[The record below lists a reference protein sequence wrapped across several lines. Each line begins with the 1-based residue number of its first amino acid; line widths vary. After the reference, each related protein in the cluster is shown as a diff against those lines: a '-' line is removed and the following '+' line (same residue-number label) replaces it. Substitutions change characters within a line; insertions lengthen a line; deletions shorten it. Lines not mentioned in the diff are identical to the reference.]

1 VEARGELTALGF
13 FGGQGDFPS
22 CPDLVGV
29 CNPSATL
36 LEYFAPRNERWNK
49 RQRSRLSR
57 KDASVLKSRAAGRHM
72 IASETPEERRRERR
86 HKVARRLY
94 EALVAQDPDRLIILR
109 DGSGKVVARHDLL
122 AEQDDL
128 EIASRRAT

>member
-1 VEARGELTALGF
+1 
-13 FGGQGDFPS
+13 
-22 CPDLVGV
+22 
-29 CNPSATL
+29 
-36 LEYFAPRNERWNK
+36 
-49 RQRSRLSR
+49 
-57 KDASVLKSRAAGRHM
+57 M
-72 IASETPEERRRERR
+72 IASERPEERRGERR